1 MKVAEKINYLGIY
14 MEATRAG
21 CAAVNGMDV
30 TPAIFTN
37 DGKEFFYVA
46 DGACGFAWVVI
57 RDIKFANFLKKMG
70 VGRKR
75 YNGGYLI
82 WVFDYNQS
90 MQKKEAYAEAFA
102 QVLIDNGINAYAESK
117 LD

>member
-30 TPAIFTN
+30 TPMIVNNGTTN
-37 DGKEFFYVA
+37 YFVPDGV
-46 DGACGFAWVVI
+46 CGFAWVVI
-57 RDIKFANFLKKMG
+57 RDTKFANFLKKMG

-75 YNGGYLI
+75 YEGGYLI